1 MQQKISQTVIA
12 ALRSLGNSAKPTL
25 KKIKKIEGDIKRLEA
40 QRIEEF
46 KEMADYDAICKKKTK
61 DFDPKGEGFTINQMM
76 ELRTFETTGEDGK
89 ISTSEKITFRYPETI
104 IPTSED
110 EVPEDPTQ
118 TTEEEQNQT
127 QNTETEATEE

>member
-1 MQQKISQTVIA
+1 MQKISQTLTA

-25 KKIKKIEGDIKRLEA
+25 KKIKKIDGDIKKLEA
-40 QRIEEF
+40 QRTEAF
-46 KEMADYDAICKKKTK
+46 KEMADYDAICKRKTK
-61 DFDPKGEGFTINQMM
+61 DFDPKGEGYTVNQIM
-76 ELRTFETTGEDGK
+76 ELRTFETPNEDGK

-104 IPTSED
+104 IPTSAD

>member
-1 MQQKISQTVIA
+1 MQQKISQTLTA

-25 KKIKKIEGDIKRLEA
+25 KKIKKIDGDIKKLEA
-40 QRIEEF
+40 QRLEAF

-61 DFDPKGEGFTINQMM
+61 DFDPKGEGYTINQIM
-76 ELRTFETTGEDGK
+76 ELRTFETPGEDGK
-89 ISTSEKITFRYPETI
+89 ISTSEKITFRYPETV
-104 IPTSED
+104 IPVATD

-118 TTEEEQNQT
+118 NTEEEQT